1 MDRIGVFICECGPNL
16 KDAMNL
22 DDLSAF
28 TSKLNNVAFVRIC
41 NLLCSENGKNLL
53 KKDIEENRLS
63 CVVIAGCSPKEHE
76 HTFKKVL
83 QDAGLNQF
91 LLQIV
96 NIREQCAWVHKD
108 KAAATEKAKAMIKAA
123 VGRVVLNDPLEIHQI
138 DSQADVLVVGAGI
151 AGMSAALALAQKN
164 RKVYIVE
171 RSPCIGGKVA
181 MYGEVFPNLE
191 CAPCMLEPKM
201 DEILHSERIEL
212 LTYSEVQEVLGFYG
226 NFSVKV
232 KKKARSIDM
241 AGCIGCGACFEVCPV
256 KVKNEYNEGLDQRK
270 AVYIPYAGALPNV
283 AVIDKEHC
291 LRFTGGQCDLCQ
303 NACPFGAVNY
313 DDVDEIRELKVG
325 AIVLATGFGLFDLK
339 KAPQYGHRKIDDV
352 YTGLEFERLLSSTGP
367 TSAQILLKNGKPP
380 KKIALV
386 HCVGSRN
393 EKFNNYCSGVC
404 CLYLLKFAHLAK
416 QKLPDVSIAHIFL
429 DFCLPGKDSQ
439 KFFNTLANEKGVEFI
454 HCRDSQSIE
463 ITKAGDD
470 ISIKYVD
477 VNGQSQKIT
486 SDMAV
491 LATAMEGA
499 KDSEAF
505 AGVFD
510 ISADENKFFTE
521 EHCKLAP
528 ASTVIEGIFLA
539 GCAQGP
545 KDIPSSVASG
555 QAAAGLIL
563 SRLVPGEKLS
573 LEPMIAVINQELCSG
588 CKTCISLC
596 PYKAIAFD
604 KEKKV
609 SVVNEAL
616 CRGCGVCV
624 AACPSG
630 AIKGRG
636 FTDKQ
641 IFAEIKGLL
650 D

>member
-1 MDRIGVFICECGPNL
+1 
-16 KDAMNL
+16 
-22 DDLSAF
+22 
-28 TSKLNNVAFVRIC
+28 
-41 NLLCSENGKNLL
+41 
-53 KKDIEENRLS
+53 LS

-76 HTFKKVL
+76 HTFKKIL
-83 QDAGLNQF
+83 QDAGLNPF
-91 LLQIV
+91 LLQIA

-108 KAAATEKAKAMIKAA
+108 KAAATEKAKAMISAA

-151 AGMSAALALAQKN
+151 TGMSAALVLAQKN

-171 RSPCIGGKVA
+171 TSPCIGGKVA
-181 MYGEVFPNLE
+181 RYGEVFPNLE

-201 DEILHSERIEL
+201 DEILHNERIEL
-212 LTYSEVQEVLGFYG
+212 LTYSQVQEVLGFYG

-232 KKKARSIDM
+232 KRKARFIDM
-241 AGCIGCGACFEVCPV
+241 AGCIGCGACFEACPV
-256 KVKNEYNEGLDQRK
+256 KVKNEYSEGLDERK
-270 AVYIPYAGALPNV
+270 AVYMPYAGALPNV

-291 LRFTGGQCDLCQ
+291 LRFAGGQCDLCQ

-313 DDVDEIRELKVG
+313 NDADEIRELKVG
-325 AIVLATGFGLFDLK
+325 AIVLATGFDLFDLTR
-339 KAPQYGHRKIDDV
+339 AQQYGYAQIDDV

-367 TSAQILLKNGKPP
+367 TAAQILLKNGKPP

-386 HCVGSRN
+386 HCVGSRC
-393 EKFNNYCSGVC
+393 EKFNDYCSGVC

-416 QKLPDVSIAHIFL
+416 QKLPDASIVL
-429 DFCLPGKDSQ
+429 MYSDFCLPGKESQ
-439 KFFNTLANEKGVEFI
+439 KFFNTLAGEKGVEFI
-454 HCRDSQSIE
+454 HCRDSRTLE
-463 ITKAGDD
+463 IVKEDSD
-470 ISIKYVD
+470 IAIKYVD
-477 VNGQSQKIT
+477 VNGESQKIT

-491 LATAMEGA
+491 LATAMEGV
-499 KDSEAF
+499 KDAEEL

-510 ISADENKFFTE
+510 ISADENKFFAE

-528 ASTVIEGIFLA
+528 ASTVIEGVFVA

-545 KDIPSSVASG
+545 KDIPASVASG

-563 SRLVPGEKLS
+563 SRLIPGEKLS

-596 PYKAIAFD
+596 PYKAISFD